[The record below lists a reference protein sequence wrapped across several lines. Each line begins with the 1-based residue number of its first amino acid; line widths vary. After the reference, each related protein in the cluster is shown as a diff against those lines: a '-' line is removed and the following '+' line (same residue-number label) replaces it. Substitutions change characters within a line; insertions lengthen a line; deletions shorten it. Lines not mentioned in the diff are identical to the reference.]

1 MDLPD
6 TNSSSVPRLLLT
18 PEQAADALGI
28 GRSRVYE
35 LMRDR
40 RLRSVKIGRS
50 RRIPYT
56 NLLDFVQHLEEL
68 ADAKHI

>member
-1 MDLPD
+1 MDSPD
-6 TNSSSVPRLLLT
+6 PQTSGVPRLLLT
-18 PEQAADALGI
+18 PEQAAAALGL

-40 RLRSVKIGRS
+40 RLRSVTVGRS

-56 NLLDFVQHLEEL
+56 SMLDFVQHLEEI
-68 ADAKHI
+68 AAAKPI